1 MPTDNLDPD
10 TLLESR
16 RNAIERNIHP
26 ISVDELKTLGE
37 GLFPYLD
44 HPWREVFFNF
54 VSENS
59 GAAFYHASTDEN
71 AHIIYCRDKQK
82 GMWFR
87 PGSGMGPLQPKG
99 LAVLKQIVEAA
110 PST

>member
-1 MPTDNLDPD
+1 MSIESLDPD
-10 TLLESR
+10 SLLESR
-16 RNAIERNIHP
+16 RKAIANNIHP
-26 ISVDELKTLGE
+26 ISVEELKALGE

-59 GAAFYHASTDEN
+59 GSTFYHASTDEN
-71 AHIIYCRDKQK
+71 AHIIYCREKDK

-87 PGSGMGPLQPKG
+87 PGSGMGPLQSKG
-99 LAVLKQIVEAA
+99 LRVLKEIVEAA